1 MDNYAHVEQTVR
13 EVLAKELK
21 MDVANVKSEALLAED
36 LRMDSFAAI
45 ETAFALEEKFS
56 IQIPNEALS
65 SVKTVKDIVDYIAE
79 QTKNKT
85 DPADDRGR
93 ST

>member
-1 MDNYAHVEQTVR
+1 MDHYTQVEQTVK
-13 EVLAKELK
+13 EVLAKQSK
-21 MDVANVKSEALLAED
+21 MNVANINSDASLAED
-36 LRMDSFAAI
+36 LRMDSFGAL
-45 ETAFALEEKFS
+45 ETAFELEEKFA

-79 QTKNKT
+79 QTQEK
-85 DPADDRGR
+85 P